1 MADDIDALLD
11 EAEDL
16 VSIKS
21 SSKPSRTRDYTS
33 KAPSA
38 TRNVFD
44 AEVDE
49 LMNELNENCGDQVR
63 INAALEI
70 VNLLRRLLLWWL

>member
-21 SSKPSRTRDYTS
+21 SSKPSRPRDYTS
-33 KAPSA
+33 KLPAA

-70 VNLLRRLLLWWL
+70 VNLLRRLLLWRL

>member
-21 SSKPSRTRDYTS
+21 SSKPSRPRDYTS
-33 KAPSA
+33 KTPA
-38 TRNVFD
+38 RNVFD